1 MGESSEDKQKDL
13 ALLVYVLQIVGFF
26 IGLTWIAGVVVNY
39 IKRDEV
45 QGTWV
50 ASHFEWQ
57 IKTFWVGLIGGVI
70 GWITMFILIGFLIL
84 PLVGIWCIYRVV
96 KGLLAL
102 NDRKELGT
110 GYF

>member
-1 MGESSEDKQKDL
+1 MSELSEDKQKDL
-13 ALLVYVLQIVGFF
+13 ALLVYVLQIIGFF
-26 IGLTWIAGVVVNY
+26 IGLTWIAGVIINY

-57 IKTFWVGLIGGVI
+57 IKTFWVALIGAII
-70 GWITMFILIGFLIL
+70 GWVTMFILIGFLIL
-84 PLVGIWCIYRVV
+84 PLVAVWCIYRVV